1 MLLDAAAV
9 IYATRRT
16 RRLHRGSSS
25 SSSRLSRIDDVTE
38 LLRISDA
45 TVTKRYDTI
54 RYAVLS
60 CARKPTQVSL
70 IYRTKPTTKEWRRE
84 KLKS

>member
-16 RRLHRGSSS
+16 RRLHRGS

-54 RYAVLS
+54 RYDTLF
-60 CARKPTQVSL
+60 
-70 IYRTKPTTKEWRRE
+70 
-84 KLKS
+84 

>member
-1 MLLDAAAV
+1 MLLDAAAL

-16 RRLHRGSSS
+16 RRLHRGSS

-54 RYAVLS
+54 RYAVLT

-70 IYRTKPTTKEWRRE
+70 IYRTEPTTKEWRRE

>member
-16 RRLHRGSSS
+16 RRLHGGSS

-54 RYAVLS
+54 RCFNVRSKADTSQLNL
-60 CARKPTQVSL
+60 PHGTDH
-70 IYRTKPTTKEWRRE
+70 
-84 KLKS
+84 

>member
-16 RRLHRGSSS
+16 RRLHGG

-54 RYAVLS
+54 RYAVLT

-70 IYRTKPTTKEWRRE
+70 IYRTEPTTKEWRRE
-84 KLKS
+84 KLKN